1 MDWDVRTAKSID
13 EARAY
18 ANDPVSGA
26 DVGTNDGSPSTI
38 VHGGVYKVD
47 SGKQP
52 DWWEDNWYKVLTATA
67 VVVGVISTTRK
78 W

>member
-1 MDWDVRTAKSID
+1 MPTNEQFSCHRAFLSPLSRGDVASLSSDRGV
-13 EARAY
+13 E
-18 ANDPVSGA
+18 
-26 DVGTNDGSPSTI
+26 
-38 VHGGVYKVD
+38 HGGVYKVD
-47 SGKQP
+47 SGKEP